1 MSRALRFQGNL
12 PLSFWGDCVLAASY
26 IISHTPASLLD
37 NKTPYEILFNISP
50 SYDTFR
56 GFGCLC
62 YAFNIKSKRDKFMS
76 RSRKCIFVGYPRG
89 KKGWKLYD
97 LEIGEYFVLRDVKFN
112 ETEFHFARNTPSTS
126 SSPKNIF
133 ASIFDYTNDSFD
145 DLLYIGGSGSG
156 NNIDGGVVEDSVVI
170 TVSTSRDGVMSTSN
184 DDVGTRSAVG
194 HEMGSSEVQAN
205 ASYNNQVLVQIVP

>member
-97 LEIGEYFVLRDVKFN
+97 LEIGEYFVYRDVKFYG
-112 ETEFHFARNTPSTS
+112 TEFPFGHNTPSTS
-126 SSPKNIF
+126 SSTKNIV
-133 ASIFDYTNDSFD
+133 APNFDYIDNSFD
-145 DLLYIGGSGSG
+145 DLLGL
-156 NNIDGGVVEDSVVI
+156 DA
-170 TVSTSRDGVMSTSN
+170 SR
-184 DDVGTRSAVG
+184 
-194 HEMGSSEVQAN
+194 N
-205 ASYNNQVLVQIVP
+205 ADYY